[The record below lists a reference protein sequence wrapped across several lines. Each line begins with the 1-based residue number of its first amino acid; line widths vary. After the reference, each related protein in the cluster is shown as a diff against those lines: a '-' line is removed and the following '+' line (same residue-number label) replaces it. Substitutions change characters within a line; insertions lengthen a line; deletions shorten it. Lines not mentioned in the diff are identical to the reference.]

1 MTWQGQQRIQRGVRP
16 LVWLTVCGIVL
27 AGVGVI
33 DLGTTAVAPAEALVG
48 FQINSVDVSPLFE
61 FDNQGTDSLADDTL
75 TAGPA
80 QVALSL
86 MLGGSPI
93 LYPEAEFQFDATLA
107 GIELGTLPGSETEV
121 YQLLFDGGF
130 SFIDSESSQSILD
143 ATFTDARLL
152 MLEFGNL
159 GTVGFATGLAADAEV
174 DFVLGP
180 AVPGNLVVEGGE
192 QFQFTINSL
201 LSSSGGPVHIGA
213 VPPPDD
219 FQFEDFNF
227 SSSFSGSMAIV
238 PEPASIGLAALA
250 LLGLLVCRWRACRM
264 R

>member
-1 MTWQGQQRIQRGVRP
+1 MTWQGQQLIRRAVRS

-27 AGVGVI
+27 AGVGII

-48 FQINSVDVSPLFE
+48 FQINSVDISPLFE
-61 FDNQGTDSLADDTL
+61 FDNQGTDSLTDDTL

-93 LYPEAEFQFDATLA
+93 LYPDAEFQFDATLT
-107 GIELGTLPGSETEV
+107 GIDAGTLPGTEV

-130 SFIDSESSQSILD
+130 SFIDSESNQSILD
-143 ATFTDARLL
+143 ATFTNARLM
-152 MLEFGNL
+152 MLEFSDS

-180 AVPGNLVVEGGE
+180 AVPGNQVVEGGE

-201 LSSSGGPVHIGA
+201 LSSGGGPVHIGD

-219 FQFEDFNF
+219 FQFENFNF
-227 SSSFSGSMAIV
+227 SSSFSGSMALV

-264 R
+264 P